1 MPDPAEH
8 ARHTEEPA
16 ARWGGAVRDSV
27 CLALIFGPPVLGA
40 SAVSLWWIAASHR
53 PSLRVIGGNDGL
65 QPARW
70 AAWAAAT
77 VTTLGVALL
86 PIRASVRIVAAFI
99 SFVFATVVYGCLY
112 VMLICLIAWTIT
124 AP

>member
-1 MPDPAEH
+1 MPDPAEQ
-8 ARHTEEPA
+8 ASHTENAA

-40 SAVSLWWIAASHR
+40 SAVSLWWIAAAHWT
-53 PSLRVIGGNDGL
+53 SLRVIGGNDGL

-70 AAWAAAT
+70 AALAAAG

-86 PIRASVRIVAAFI
+86 PIRASVRIVAAFV
-99 SFVFATVVYGCLY
+99 SFVVATVVYGCLY
-112 VMLICLIAWTIT
+112 VMLICIVAWTIT
-124 AP
+124 GP